1 MKERADMYKY
11 RNCSGITRTFYGV
24 QFKPGEVH
32 EVPNAIVNP
41 YFFRVIDSNTNMES
55 AEVELVVEP
64 IKTDDANGLIETVKE
79 PVVEAVEEEIE
90 FTPAVEVEKPKSR
103 RGRKPKNIN
112 NDEGDQ

>member
-1 MKERADMYKY
+1 MYKY

-41 YFFRVIDSNTNMES
+41 YFFRVVDLTITNMES
-55 AEVELVVEP
+55 VEVELVVEP
-64 IKTDDANGLIETVKE
+64 IKTEDANGLIETVKE
-79 PVVEAVEEEIE
+79 PVAETAEEIK

-103 RGRKPKNIN
+103 RGRKPKNTTN
-112 NDEGDQ
+112 NEGDQ

>member
-1 MKERADMYKY
+1 MYKY

-41 YFFRVIDSNTNMES
+41 YFFRVVDLTITNMES

-64 IKTDDANGLIETVKE
+64 IKTDDANGVIETVKE
-79 PVVEAVEEEIE
+79 PVAETVEEIK

-103 RGRKPKNIN
+103 KGRKSKNTTN
-112 NDEGDQ
+112 NEGDQ